1 MTRRDLLLSVGAA
14 AGGTLCSFLESSC
27 GQRFIEFGVRI
38 KGKRRR
44 IRIERKLRTGPLEV
58 NETLILRR
66 YSGHTPLHVREARLV
81 RLARTA
87 PVEEAFFCTLPDNT
101 WTEIGVLTERGE
113 NAWKGY
119 GVRRLPVR
127 ALRHLFSGRIT
138 GIPRPH
144 RILNYHIHPI
154 RFVRNAVRSAGLPHR
169 YEKLAYLPSAGDF
182 FTHARVKT
190 AFAQRGI
197 ELKSKVAVPNAVIE
211 YDTSQ
216 ELTRRILFKR
226 NPKQMKI
233 MDVYETARLH
243 YIDTGLTQEEF
254 PNLLSGRLKWA
265 GFKGDEFTMVVSKK
279 RSSK

>member
-1 MTRRDLLLSVGAA
+1 MRLTRREFLLGAG
-14 AGGTLCSFLESSC
+14 GGTLCALLEFSC
-27 GQRFIEFGVRI
+27 GRRFIEFYVRL

-44 IRIERKLRTGPLEV
+44 IRIERKLRAGPLEV
-58 NETLILRR
+58 NETLTLRR
-66 YSGHTPLHVREARLV
+66 YAGDTPLAAREAQLV
-81 RLARTA
+81 RLAQTA
-87 PVEEAFFCTLPDNT
+87 SVEEAFFCTLPHNV

-127 ALRHLFSGRIT
+127 ALRHLFSGRIA
-138 GIPRPH
+138 GMERPD

-154 RFVRNAVRSAGLPHR
+154 RFVRKAVRSAGLPHR

-211 YDTSQ
+211 YDTSPG
-216 ELTRRILFKR
+216 LTRRVLFKR

-233 MDVYETARLH
+233 MDVYETTRLH
-243 YIDTGLTQEEF
+243 FIDTGLTQQEF
-254 PNLLSGRLKWA
+254 PGLLSGRLKWA
-265 GFKGDEFTMVVSKK
+265 GFRGDEFPMVVSK
-279 RSSK
+279 R